1 MQLYL
6 TVRPEDTRTASAY
19 PAGLAHA
26 AYRIGER
33 SSLLSRNLL
42 TPARSGQMAPLPGL
56 LVLSDR
62 SAPSIDRPAALA
74 EAVLRE
80 CARRS
85 YGGIVL
91 DFDEPSREDR
101 RRFAALLG
109 QQCAKSRKFFYL
121 PPSYAGAA
129 EHPIVIVNTAI
140 SGGSF
145 ETHIREELARYGG
158 GRNVVFDLQRLRMDF
173 RLPARSGQGE
183 PLTQAA
189 LDALSISP
197 PCFFPKTC
205 LPATSL
211 MPRTV
216 NPTSSSLM
224 TLTRCAKSC
233 VLGGS
238 WAWPPRFSSGR
249 RSATSPTRCSAAS
262 KKEVP
267 HLSVR
272 YFCFLVETL
281 LVLTSGLRLLATL
294 HAGAFIMLS
303 LANLGDNACLSAATL
318 KTLQCAIDGFAF
330 LDMNLRHLYF
340 PPSETSGLIL
350 DA

>member
-26 AYRIGER
+26 AYRIGEG

-183 PLTQAA
+183 PLTVDKKLAA
-189 LDALSISP
+189 VDLTASIM
-197 PCFFPKTC
+197 CMEQK
-205 LPATSL
+205 
-211 MPRTV
+211 MPMLVFGLEEKDSIINTV
-216 NPTSSSLM
+216 HGKFNGT
-224 TLTRCAKSC
+224 
-233 VLGGS
+233 
-238 WAWPPRFSSGR
+238 
-249 RSATSPTRCSAAS
+249 
-262 KKEVP
+262 EVT
-267 HLSVR
+267 
-272 YFCFLVETL
+272 VE
-281 LVLTSGLRLLATL
+281 
-294 HAGAFIMLS
+294 
-303 LANLGDNACLSAATL
+303 
-318 KTLQCAIDGFAF
+318 
-330 LDMNLRHLYF
+330 
-340 PPSETSGLIL
+340 
-350 DA
+350 

>member
-19 PAGLAHA
+19 PVGLAHA
-26 AYRIGER
+26 AYRIGEG

-42 TPARSGQMAPLPGL
+42 TPARSGPMAPLPGL

-101 RRFAALLG
+101 RRFAVLLG
-109 QQCAKSRKFFYL
+109 QQCVRNRKFFCL
-121 PPSYAGAA
+121 PPSYAGAV
-129 EHPIVIVNTAI
+129 EHPTVIVNTAI

-173 RLPARSGQGE
+173 PLPCPGGEGVYLTGEQLAQRQRGRAVFYSRTLGARYFTYRSGSGTRFVLFDDSDTLRRKIALGRQLGITRGL
-183 PLTQAA
+183 LT
-189 LDALSISP
+189 
-197 PCFFPKTC
+197 
-205 LPATSL
+205 LPE
-211 MPRTV
+211 
-216 NPTSSSLM
+216 
-224 TLTRCAKSC
+224 C
-233 VLGGS
+233 
-238 WAWPPRFSSGR
+238 
-249 RSATSPTRCSAAS
+249 
-262 KKEVP
+262 
-267 HLSVR
+267 
-272 YFCFLVETL
+272 
-281 LVLTSGLRLLATL
+281 
-294 HAGAFIMLS
+294 
-303 LANLGDNACLSAATL
+303 GD
-318 KTLQCAIDGFAF
+318 
-330 LDMNLRHLYF
+330 
-340 PPSETSGLIL
+340 IL
-350 DA
+350 DEVIRKEP

>member
-42 TPARSGQMAPLPGL
+42 TPARSGPMAPLPGL

-62 SAPSIDRPAALA
+62 SAPSIDRPATLA

-109 QQCAKSRKFFYL
+109 QQCAKSRKFFCL
-121 PPSYAGAA
+121 PPSYAAAA
-129 EHPIVIVNTAI
+129 EHPTVIVNTAI

-145 ETHIREELARYGG
+145 ETHIREEL
-158 GRNVVFDLQRLRMDF
+158 
-173 RLPARSGQGE
+173 
-183 PLTQAA
+183 
-189 LDALSISP
+189 
-197 PCFFPKTC
+197 C
-205 LPATSL
+205 LL
-211 MPRTV
+211 Y
-216 NPTSSSLM
+216 
-224 TLTRCAKSC
+224 
-233 VLGGS
+233 
-238 WAWPPRFSSGR
+238 
-249 RSATSPTRCSAAS
+249 TSPSPR
-262 KKEVP
+262 
-267 HLSVR
+267 
-272 YFCFLVETL
+272 
-281 LVLTSGLRLLATL
+281 
-294 HAGAFIMLS
+294 
-303 LANLGDNACLSAATL
+303 
-318 KTLQCAIDGFAF
+318 
-330 LDMNLRHLYF
+330 
-340 PPSETSGLIL
+340 

>member
-6 TVRPEDTRTASAY
+6 TVRPEDTRIASAY

-26 AYRIGER
+26 AYRIGEG

-42 TPARSGQMAPLPGL
+42 TPARSGPMAPLPGL

-109 QQCAKSRKFFYL
+109 QQCAKSRKFFCL

-129 EHPIVIVNTAI
+129 EHPTVIVNTAI

-189 LDALSISP
+189 LDALIRKHQP
-197 PCFFPKTC
+197 AVFF
-205 LPATSL
+205 
-211 MPRTV
+211 
-216 NPTSSSLM
+216 
-224 TLTRCAKSC
+224 
-233 VLGGS
+233 
-238 WAWPPRFSSGR
+238 
-249 RSATSPTRCSAAS
+249 S
-262 KKEVP
+262 KD
-267 HLSVR
+267 LFAR
-272 YFCFLVETL
+272 YFTYAKNGESHFILFDDADTL
-281 LVLTSGLRLLATL
+281 RQKLRLGRQLGVA
-294 HAGAFIMLS
+294 AAFFQWPEVCDIADS
-303 LANLGDNACLSAATL
+303 LFRR
-318 KTLQCAIDGFAF
+318 K
-330 LDMNLRHLYF
+330 
-340 PPSETSGLIL
+340 
-350 DA
+350 

>member
-26 AYRIGER
+26 AYRIGEG

-42 TPARSGQMAPLPGL
+42 TPARSGPMAPLPGL

-101 RRFAALLG
+101 RRFAA
-109 QQCAKSRKFFYL
+109 
-121 PPSYAGAA
+121 PSYAGAA
-129 EHPIVIVNTAI
+129 EHPTIIVNTAI

-189 LDALSISP
+189 LDALIREHQP
-197 PCFFPKTC
+197 AVFF
-205 LPATSL
+205 
-211 MPRTV
+211 
-216 NPTSSSLM
+216 
-224 TLTRCAKSC
+224 
-233 VLGGS
+233 
-238 WAWPPRFSSGR
+238 
-249 RSATSPTRCSAAS
+249 S
-262 KKEVP
+262 KD
-267 HLSVR
+267 LFAR
-272 YFCFLVETL
+272 YFTYAKNGESHFILFDDADTL
-281 LVLTSGLRLLATL
+281 RQKLRLGRQLGVA
-294 HAGAFIMLS
+294 AAFFQWPEVSDIADS
-303 LANLGDNACLSAATL
+303 LFRRG
-318 KTLQCAIDGFAF
+318 
-330 LDMNLRHLYF
+330 
-340 PPSETSGLIL
+340 
-350 DA
+350 

>member
-1 MQLYL
+1 M
-6 TVRPEDTRTASAY
+6 
-19 PAGLAHA
+19 
-26 AYRIGER
+26 
-33 SSLLSRNLL
+33 
-42 TPARSGQMAPLPGL
+42 
-56 LVLSDR
+56 
-62 SAPSIDRPAALA
+62 
-74 EAVLRE
+74 LRE

-85 YGGIVL
+85 YGGVVL

-109 QQCAKSRKFFYL
+109 QQCAKSRKFFCL

-129 EHPIVIVNTAI
+129 EHPTVILNTAI

-189 LDALSISP
+189 LDALIREHQP
-197 PCFFPKTC
+197 AVFFSKDLFARYFTYAKNGESHFILFDDADTLRQKLRLGRQLGVAAAFFQWPEVC
-205 LPATSL
+205 DIADSL
-211 MPRTV
+211 
-216 NPTSSSLM
+216 
-224 TLTRCAKSC
+224 
-233 VLGGS
+233 
-238 WAWPPRFSSGR
+238 FR
-249 RSATSPTRCSAAS
+249 RSKKYRTSRCGTFA
-262 KKEVP
+262 
-267 HLSVR
+267 
-272 YFCFLVETL
+272 FLVETL

-318 KTLQCAIDGFAF
+318 ETLQCAIDGFAF